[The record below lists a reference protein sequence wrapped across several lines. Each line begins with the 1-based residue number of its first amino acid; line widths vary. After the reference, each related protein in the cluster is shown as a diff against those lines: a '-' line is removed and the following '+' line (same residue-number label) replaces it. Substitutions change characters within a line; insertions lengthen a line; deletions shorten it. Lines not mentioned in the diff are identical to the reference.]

1 MAIGTR
7 VQSTQALKLV
17 LYHEATMGN
26 AGLNGGATRYQL
38 PIISP
43 PSFKDLSAPLEQSPA
58 VFGKYAQER
67 VQAYHNR
74 TNQMHEISFSVLCSP
89 TVLDFLCLFAFED
102 GDGTNQLLG
111 TYQPPAWLGGADT
124 NYSATID
131 IGGGGWSS
139 ALPDMRY
146 QGCVCT
152 SLEIVHDINSE
163 GGKPIANCTFV
174 TGFYPRGTDD
184 LTDTGGTDD
193 YSPTLL
199 TGETATNFTSWV
211 EADTY
216 FQTDDANHRI
226 HPYNYSI
233 NLTRDIQRVGC
244 VDYTNYSPNG
254 YVMAGH
260 WDTSGSIS
268 FKRDENWNNMLSDLY
283 DSGNAIFRIGDG
295 SNWDCYI
302 QGKVQD
308 GVIDSGN
315 AELRNTITMKGLG
328 NGANAIVSLSM

>member
-17 LYHEATMGN
+17 LYHEATLGN
-26 AGLNGGATRYQL
+26 AGLNSGATRYQL

-43 PSFKDLSAPLEQSPA
+43 PTFKDLSGVLEPAPA
-58 VFGKYAQER
+58 VLGKYAQEKG
-67 VQAYHNR
+67 QAYHNR
-74 TNQMHEISFSVLCSP
+74 TNQMHEISFSVVCSP
-89 TVLDFLCLFAFED
+89 TILDLLCLFAFED

-131 IGGGGWSS
+131 IGGGGYSS
-139 ALPDMRY
+139 TLPDYRY
-146 QGCVCT
+146 QGCILT
-152 SLEIVHDINSE
+152 ALEITHDISSE
-163 GGKPIANCTFV
+163 GGNPIANCTFV

-193 YSPTLL
+193 YTPTLL
-199 TGETATNFTSWV
+199 TGESATNFTSWV

-226 HPYNYSI
+226 HPYNYGIS
-233 NLTRDIQRVGC
+233 LSRDIQRVGC
-244 VDYTNYSPNG
+244 GDYTDYSPNG
-254 YVMAGH
+254 YIMAGH
-260 WDTSGSIS
+260 WDISGTITI
-268 FKRDENWNNMLSDLY
+268 KRDENWANMNTDLY
-283 DSGNAIFRIGDG
+283 DSGSTIFRIGDG

-302 QGKVQD
+302 QGKVED
-308 GVIDSGN
+308 GSIDTGN
-315 AELRNTITMKGLG
+315 PELRNTISIRGFG